1 MSFFDKTKLKRRRQG
16 MKYVRTV
23 VFCFMAC
30 MFLVGVAGAQ
40 DAIKIG
46 LLAPLTG
53 QAAAD
58 GLSVQNSVKLAVEK
72 VNAEGG
78 LMGKKV
84 ELITYDDRA
93 DGKEA
98 VALARKLI
106 EQDKVVAVVGGSY
119 STPSR
124 AMAPIFQEEK
134 IPAVYAYAVHPDV
147 TKAGNYNFRNGF
159 LGMVEGKAAA
169 YTAVKLLKAKKI
181 ALLISD
187 NDFGRTLA
195 EGFKMYIDKYAKD
208 AVTIS
213 SVQAYPMQEKDF
225 KAYLSKIKDE
235 NVDAIFSSGYYF
247 QTGPVVKQARE
258 MGIKAYIIGEEG
270 ADSPKFLEIA
280 GKSAEGFIIVT
291 NLNRDDKRV
300 QVQKFLKT
308 FESRYKIQPD
318 MVGASAYDAFMIIV
332 DGIKRAKSVQGP
344 DIRAA
349 IAGLKDF
356 DGLTGQIKR
365 FTPEG
370 EVVKDVQVQTVKN
383 GRFRFFNVIT
393 DPDLITP

>member
-1 MSFFDKTKLKRRRQG
+1 
-16 MKYVRTV
+16 MKYVRTI

-30 MFLVGVAGAQ
+30 MFLVGMAGAQ

-78 LMGKKV
+78 VLGKKV

-147 TKAGNYNFRNGF
+147 TKAGNFNFRNGF

-195 EGFKMYIDKYAKD
+195 EGFKMYIDKYAKG
-208 AVTIS
+208 AATIT

-235 NVDAIFSSGYYF
+235 NVDVIFSSGYYF

-280 GKSAEGFIIVT
+280 GPSAEGFIIVT
-291 NLNRDDKRV
+291 NLNRDDKRAHV
-300 QVQKFLKT
+300 QNFLKT
-308 FESRYKIQPD
+308 FETRYKIQPD
-318 MVGASAYDAFMIIV
+318 MVGASAYDAFMIII
-332 DGIKRAKSVQGP
+332 DGIKRAKSVKGP
-344 DIRAA
+344 DIRGA
-349 IAGLKDF
+349 IATLKDY

-383 GRFRFFNVIT
+383 GRFRFFNVVT
-393 DPDLITP
+393 DPELITP

>member
-1 MSFFDKTKLKRRRQG
+1 
-16 MKYVRTV
+16 MKYVRTI

-30 MFLVGVAGAQ
+30 ILLVGMAGAQ

-147 TKAGNYNFRNGF
+147 TKAGNFNFRNGF

-195 EGFKMYIDKYAKD
+195 EGFKMYIEKYAKG
-208 AVTIS
+208 AATIT

-258 MGIKAYIIGEEG
+258 MGIKAHIIGEEG

-280 GKSAEGFIIVT
+280 GKSAEGFVIVT
-291 NLNRDDKRV
+291 NLNRDDKRA
-300 QVQKFLKT
+300 QVQNFLKT

-318 MVGASAYDAFMIIV
+318 MVGASAYDAFMIII
-332 DGIKRAKSVQGP
+332 DGIKRAKSVKGP
-344 DIRAA
+344 DIRGS
-349 IAGLKDF
+349 IATLKDF

-370 EVVKDVQVQTVKN
+370 EVVKDVQVQTVKD
-383 GRFRFFNVIT
+383 GRFRFFNVVT
-393 DPDLITP
+393 DPELITP

>member
-1 MSFFDKTKLKRRRQG
+1 
-16 MKYVRTV
+16 MKYVRTI

-30 MFLVGVAGAQ
+30 MFLVGMAGAQ

-78 LMGKKV
+78 VLGKKV

-147 TKAGNYNFRNGF
+147 TKAGNFNFRNGF

-195 EGFKMYIDKYAKD
+195 EGFKMYIEKYAKG
-208 AVTIS
+208 AATIT

-235 NVDAIFSSGYYF
+235 NVDVIFSSGYYF

-280 GKSAEGFIIVT
+280 GKSAEGFVIVT
-291 NLNRDDKRV
+291 NLNRDDKRA
-300 QVQKFLKT
+300 QVQNFLKT
-308 FESRYKIQPD
+308 FETRYKIQPD
-318 MVGASAYDAFMIIV
+318 MVGASAYDAFMIII
-332 DGIKRAKSVQGP
+332 DGIKRAKSVKGP
-344 DIRAA
+344 DIRGS
-349 IAGLKDF
+349 IATLKDF

-383 GRFRFFNVIT
+383 GRFRFFNVVT
-393 DPDLITP
+393 DPELITP

>member
-1 MSFFDKTKLKRRRQG
+1 
-16 MKYVRTV
+16 MKYVRTIL
-23 VFCFMAC
+23 FCFLAC
-30 MFLVGVAGAQ
+30 VFLAGIVSAQ
-40 DAIKIG
+40 DTIKIG

-53 QAAAD
+53 PAAAD

-78 LMGKKV
+78 VLGKKI
-84 ELITYDDRA
+84 ELITYDDRGDA
-93 DGKEA
+93 KEA

-106 EQDKVVAVVGGSY
+106 EQDKIVAMVGGSY
-119 STPSR
+119 SLPSR
-124 AMAPIFQEEK
+124 AMAPIFQEERV
-134 IPAVYAYAVHPDV
+134 PAVYAYAVHPDV
-147 TKAGNYNFRNGF
+147 TKAGNFNFRNGF

-195 EGFKMYIDKYAKD
+195 EGFKMYVEKYAKG
-208 AVTIS
+208 AATII
-213 SVQAYPMQEKDF
+213 SVQAYPFQEKDF

-235 NVDAIFSSGYYF
+235 SVDAIFSSGYYF

-258 MGIKAYIIGEEG
+258 MGIKAHIIGEEG

-291 NLNRDDKRV
+291 NLNRDDKRAHV
-300 QVQKFLKT
+300 QNFLKT

-332 DGIKRAKSVQGP
+332 DGIKRAKSVKGP
-344 DIRAA
+344 DIRTA
-349 IAGLKDF
+349 IAALKDF

-383 GRFRFFNVIT
+383 GRFRFFNVVT
-393 DPDLITP
+393 DPELITP

>member
-1 MSFFDKTKLKRRRQG
+1 
-16 MKYVRTV
+16 MKYVKMFL
-23 VFCFMAC
+23 FCFIAC
-30 MFLVGVAGAQ
+30 MFLVGMAGAQ

-78 LMGKKV
+78 VLGKKV

-147 TKAGNYNFRNGF
+147 TKAGNFNFRNGF

-195 EGFKMYIDKYAKD
+195 EGFKMYIEKYAKG
-208 AVTIS
+208 AATIT

-258 MGIKAYIIGEEG
+258 MGIKAHIIGEEG

-280 GKSAEGFIIVT
+280 GKSAEGFVIVT
-291 NLNRDDKRV
+291 NLNRDDKRA
-300 QVQKFLKT
+300 QVQNFLKT

-332 DGIKRAKSVQGP
+332 DGIKRAKSVKGP
-344 DIRAA
+344 DIRAT
-349 IAGLKDF
+349 IATLKDF

-383 GRFRFFNVIT
+383 GRFRFFNVVT
-393 DPDLITP
+393 DPELITP

>member
-1 MSFFDKTKLKRRRQG
+1 
-16 MKYVRTV
+16 MKYVKTI

-30 MFLVGVAGAQ
+30 MFLVGMAGAQ

-58 GLSVQNSVKLAVEK
+58 GLSVHNAVKLAVEK

-78 LMGKKV
+78 VLGKKV

-147 TKAGNYNFRNGF
+147 TKAGNFNFRNGF

-195 EGFKMYIDKYAKD
+195 EGFKMYIEKYAKG
-208 AVTIS
+208 AATIT

-235 NVDAIFSSGYYF
+235 NVDVIFSSGYYF

-280 GKSAEGFIIVT
+280 GPSAEGFIIVT
-291 NLNRDDKRV
+291 NLNRDDKRAHV
-300 QVQKFLKT
+300 QNFLKT
-308 FESRYKIQPD
+308 FETRYKIQPD
-318 MVGASAYDAFMIIV
+318 MVGASAYDAFMIII
-332 DGIKRAKSVQGP
+332 DGIKRAKSVKGP
-344 DIRAA
+344 DIRGT
-349 IAGLKDF
+349 IATLKDY

-393 DPDLITP
+393 DPELITP

>member
-1 MSFFDKTKLKRRRQG
+1 
-16 MKYVRTV
+16 MKYVKMFL
-23 VFCFMAC
+23 FCFIAC
-30 MFLVGVAGAQ
+30 MFLVGMAGAQ

-78 LMGKKV
+78 VLGKKV

-147 TKAGNYNFRNGF
+147 TKAGNFNFRNGF

-195 EGFKMYIDKYAKD
+195 EGFKMYIEKYAKG
-208 AVTIS
+208 AATIT

-258 MGIKAYIIGEEG
+258 MGIKAHIIGEEG

-280 GKSAEGFIIVT
+280 GKSAEGFVIVT
-291 NLNRDDKRV
+291 NLNRDDKRA
-300 QVQKFLKT
+300 QVQNFLKT

-332 DGIKRAKSVQGP
+332 DGIKRAKSVKGP
-344 DIRAA
+344 DIRAT
-349 IAGLKDF
+349 IATLKDF

-383 GRFRFFNVIT
+383 GRFHFFNVIT
-393 DPDLITP
+393 DPELITP

>member
-1 MSFFDKTKLKRRRQG
+1 
-16 MKYVRTV
+16 MKYVKTI

-147 TKAGNYNFRNGF
+147 TKAGNFNFRNGF

-195 EGFKMYIDKYAKD
+195 EGFKMYIEKYAKG
-208 AVTIS
+208 AATIT

-235 NVDAIFSSGYYF
+235 NVDVIFSSGYYF

-258 MGIKAYIIGEEG
+258 MGIKAHIIGEEG

-280 GKSAEGFIIVT
+280 GKSAEGFVIVT
-291 NLNRDDKRV
+291 NLNRDDKRA
-300 QVQKFLKT
+300 QVQNFLKT
-308 FESRYKIQPD
+308 FETRYKIQPD
-318 MVGASAYDAFMIIV
+318 MVGASAYDAFMIII
-332 DGIKRAKSVQGP
+332 DGIKRAKSVKGP
-344 DIRAA
+344 DIRAT
-349 IAGLKDF
+349 IATLKDF

-383 GRFRFFNVIT
+383 GRFHFFNVIT
-393 DPDLITP
+393 DPELITP

>member
-1 MSFFDKTKLKRRRQG
+1 
-16 MKYVRTV
+16 MKYVRTI

-30 MFLVGVAGAQ
+30 MLLVGMAGAQ

-147 TKAGNYNFRNGF
+147 TKAGNFNFRNGF

-195 EGFKMYIDKYAKD
+195 EGFKMYIDKYAKG
-208 AVTIS
+208 AATIT

-258 MGIKAYIIGEEG
+258 MGIKAHIIGEEG

-280 GKSAEGFIIVT
+280 GKSAEGFVIVT
-291 NLNRDDKRV
+291 NLNRDDKRA
-300 QVQKFLKT
+300 QVQNFLKT

-332 DGIKRAKSVQGP
+332 DGIKRAKSVKGP
-344 DIRAA
+344 DIRGS
-349 IAGLKDF
+349 IATLKDF

-370 EVVKDVQVQTVKN
+370 EVVKDVQVQTVKD
-383 GRFRFFNVIT
+383 GRFRFFNVVT
-393 DPDLITP
+393 DPELITP

>member
-1 MSFFDKTKLKRRRQG
+1 
-16 MKYVRTV
+16 MKYVRTIL
-23 VFCFMAC
+23 FCFMVC
-30 MFLVGVAGAQ
+30 VFLAGMAGAQ
-40 DAIKIG
+40 DVIKIG

-147 TKAGNYNFRNGF
+147 TKAGNFNFRNGF

-195 EGFKMYIDKYAKD
+195 EGFKMYIDKYAKG
-208 AVTIS
+208 AATIT

-235 NVDAIFSSGYYF
+235 NVDVIFSSGYYF

-280 GKSAEGFIIVT
+280 GTSAEGFIIVT
-291 NLNRDDKRV
+291 NLNRDDKRA
-300 QVQKFLKT
+300 QVQNFLKT
-308 FESRYKIQPD
+308 FETRYKIQPD

-332 DGIKRAKSVQGP
+332 DGIKRAKSVKGP
-344 DIRAA
+344 DIRGS
-349 IAGLKDF
+349 IATLKDF

-383 GRFRFFNVIT
+383 GRFRFFNVVT

>member
-1 MSFFDKTKLKRRRQG
+1 
-16 MKYVRTV
+16 MKYAKTI

-30 MFLVGVAGAQ
+30 MFLIGVAGAQ

-147 TKAGNYNFRNGF
+147 TKAGNFNFRNGF

-195 EGFKMYIDKYAKD
+195 EGFKMYIDKYAKG
-208 AVTIS
+208 AATIT

-235 NVDAIFSSGYYF
+235 NVDVIFSSGYYF

-258 MGIKAYIIGEEG
+258 MGIKAHIIGEEG

-280 GKSAEGFIIVT
+280 GKSAEGFVIVT
-291 NLNRDDKRV
+291 NLNRDDKRA
-300 QVQKFLKT
+300 QVQNFLKT
-308 FESRYKIQPD
+308 FETRYKIQPD
-318 MVGASAYDAFMIIV
+318 MVGASAYDAFMIII
-332 DGIKRAKSVQGP
+332 DGIKRAKSVKGP
-344 DIRAA
+344 DIRGS
-349 IAGLKDF
+349 IATLKDF

-383 GRFRFFNVIT
+383 GRFRFFNVVT
-393 DPDLITP
+393 DPELITP

>member
-1 MSFFDKTKLKRRRQG
+1 
-16 MKYVRTV
+16 MKYVKMFL
-23 VFCFMAC
+23 FCFMAC
-30 MFLVGVAGAQ
+30 MLLVGMAAAQ
-40 DAIKIG
+40 DVIKIG

-53 QAAAD
+53 PAAAD
-58 GLSVQNSVKLAVEK
+58 GLSVQNSVRLALEK
-72 VNAEGG
+72 VNADGG
-78 LMGKKV
+78 VLGKKV

-169 YTAVKLLKAKKI
+169 YTAVKLLKAKRV

-195 EGFKMYIDKYAKD
+195 EGFKMYIEKYAKG
-208 AVTIS
+208 AATIT

-291 NLNRDDKRV
+291 NLNRDDKRAHV
-300 QVQKFLKT
+300 QNFLKT
-308 FESRYKIQPD
+308 FETRYKIQPD
-318 MVGASAYDAFMIIV
+318 MVGASAYDAFMIII
-332 DGIKRAKSVQGP
+332 DGIKRAKSVKGP
-344 DIRAA
+344 DIRGA
-349 IAGLKDF
+349 IATLKDY

-393 DPDLITP
+393 DPELIAP

>member
-1 MSFFDKTKLKRRRQG
+1 
-16 MKYVRTV
+16 MKYVRTI

-30 MFLVGVAGAQ
+30 MFLVGMAGAQ

-147 TKAGNYNFRNGF
+147 TKAGNFNFRNGF

-195 EGFKMYIDKYAKD
+195 EGFKMYIEKYAKG
-208 AVTIS
+208 AATIT

-235 NVDAIFSSGYYF
+235 NVDVIFSSGYYF

-280 GKSAEGFIIVT
+280 GPSAEGFIIVT
-291 NLNRDDKRV
+291 NLNRDDKRA
-300 QVQKFLKT
+300 QVQNFLKT
-308 FESRYKIQPD
+308 FETRYKIQPD
-318 MVGASAYDAFMIIV
+318 MVGASAYDAFMIII
-332 DGIKRAKSVQGP
+332 DGIKRAKSVKGP
-344 DIRAA
+344 DVRAA
-349 IAGLKDF
+349 IATLKDF

-383 GRFRFFNVIT
+383 GRFRFFNVVT
-393 DPDLITP
+393 DPELITP

>member
-1 MSFFDKTKLKRRRQG
+1 
-16 MKYVRTV
+16 MKYGRMIL
-23 VFCFMAC
+23 FCFMAC
-30 MFLVGVAGAQ
+30 MLFSGVAGAQ
-40 DAIKIG
+40 DVIKIG

-53 QAAAD
+53 PAAAD
-58 GLSVQNSVKLAVEK
+58 GLSVQNSVKLALEK

-78 LMGKKV
+78 VLGKKV
-84 ELITYDDRA
+84 DLITYDDRA

-147 TKAGNYNFRNGF
+147 TKAGNFNFRNGF

-169 YTAVKLLKAKKI
+169 YTAVKLLKAKRV

-195 EGFKMYIDKYAKD
+195 EGFKMYIDKYAKG
-208 AVTIS
+208 AATIT

-291 NLNRDDKRV
+291 NLNRDDKRAHV
-300 QVQKFLKT
+300 QNFLKT
-308 FESRYKIQPD
+308 FETRYKIQPD

-332 DGIKRAKSVQGP
+332 DGIKRAKSVKGP
-344 DIRAA
+344 DIRGA
-349 IAGLKDF
+349 IATLKDY

-393 DPDLITP
+393 DPELITP

>member
-1 MSFFDKTKLKRRRQG
+1 
-16 MKYVRTV
+16 MKYGRMIL
-23 VFCFMAC
+23 FYFMAS

-78 LMGKKV
+78 VLGKKV

-147 TKAGNYNFRNGF
+147 TKAGNFNFRNGF

-195 EGFKMYIDKYAKD
+195 EGFKMYIEKYAKG
-208 AVTIS
+208 AATIT

-235 NVDAIFSSGYYF
+235 NVDVIFSSGYYF

-258 MGIKAYIIGEEG
+258 MGIKAHIIGEEG

-280 GKSAEGFIIVT
+280 GKSAEGFVIVT
-291 NLNRDDKRV
+291 NLNRDDKRA
-300 QVQKFLKT
+300 QVQNFLKT

-332 DGIKRAKSVQGP
+332 DGIKRAKSVKGP
-344 DIRAA
+344 DIRAT
-349 IAGLKDF
+349 IATLKDF

-383 GRFRFFNVIT
+383 GRFHFFNVIT
-393 DPDLITP
+393 DPELITP

>member
-1 MSFFDKTKLKRRRQG
+1 
-16 MKYVRTV
+16 MKYVRMML
-23 VFCFMAC
+23 FCFMAC
-30 MFLVGVAGAQ
+30 VFFAGVAGAQ
-40 DAIKIG
+40 DVIKIG

-53 QAAAD
+53 SAAAD

-78 LMGKKV
+78 VLGKKV
-84 ELITYDDRA
+84 ELVTYDDRA

-147 TKAGNYNFRNGF
+147 TKAGNFNFRNGF

-169 YTAVKLLKAKKI
+169 YTAVKLLKAKRV

-195 EGFKMYIDKYAKD
+195 EGFKMYIAKYAKG
-208 AVTIS
+208 AATIT

-291 NLNRDDKRV
+291 NLNRDDKRAHV
-300 QVQKFLKT
+300 QNFLKT
-308 FESRYKIQPD
+308 FETKYKIQPD
-318 MVGASAYDAFMIIV
+318 MVGASAYDAFMIII
-332 DGIKRAKSVQGP
+332 DGIKRAKSVKGP
-344 DIRAA
+344 DIRGA
-349 IAGLKDF
+349 IATLKDY

-383 GRFRFFNVIT
+383 GRFRFFNVIS
-393 DPDLITP
+393 DPELITP

>member
-1 MSFFDKTKLKRRRQG
+1 
-16 MKYVRTV
+16 MKYVRTI

-30 MFLVGVAGAQ
+30 VFFVGVAGAQ
-40 DAIKIG
+40 DTIKIG

-147 TKAGNYNFRNGF
+147 TKAGNFNFRNGF

-195 EGFKMYIDKYAKD
+195 EGFKMYIEKYAKG
-208 AVTIS
+208 AATIT

-258 MGIKAYIIGEEG
+258 MGIKAHIIGEEG

-280 GKSAEGFIIVT
+280 GKSAEGFVIVT
-291 NLNRDDKRV
+291 NLNRDDKRA
-300 QVQKFLKT
+300 QVQNFLKT
-308 FESRYKIQPD
+308 FETRYKIQPD
-318 MVGASAYDAFMIIV
+318 MVGASAYDAFMIII
-332 DGIKRAKSVQGP
+332 DGIKRAKSVKGP
-344 DIRAA
+344 DIRGS
-349 IAGLKDF
+349 IATLKDF

-370 EVVKDVQVQTVKN
+370 EVVKDVQVQTVKD
-383 GRFRFFNVIT
+383 GRFRFFNVVT
-393 DPDLITP
+393 DPELITP

>member
-1 MSFFDKTKLKRRRQG
+1 
-16 MKYVRTV
+16 MKYVRMML
-23 VFCFMAC
+23 FCFMAC
-30 MFLVGVAGAQ
+30 VFFAGVAGAQ
-40 DAIKIG
+40 DVIKIG

-53 QAAAD
+53 SAAAD

-78 LMGKKV
+78 VMGKKV

-147 TKAGNYNFRNGF
+147 TKAGNFNFRNGF

-169 YTAVKLLKAKKI
+169 YTAVKLLKAKRV

-195 EGFKMYIDKYAKD
+195 EGFKMYIDKYAKG
-208 AVTIS
+208 AATIT

-291 NLNRDDKRV
+291 NLNRDDKRAHV
-300 QVQKFLKT
+300 QNFLKT
-308 FESRYKIQPD
+308 FETKYKIQPD
-318 MVGASAYDAFMIIV
+318 MVGASAYDAFMIII
-332 DGIKRAKSVQGP
+332 DGIKRAKSVKGP
-344 DIRAA
+344 DIRGA
-349 IAGLKDF
+349 IATLKDY

-383 GRFRFFNVIT
+383 GRFRFFNVIS
-393 DPDLITP
+393 DPELITP

>member
-1 MSFFDKTKLKRRRQG
+1 
-16 MKYVRTV
+16 MKYVRTIL
-23 VFCFMAC
+23 FCFLAC
-30 MFLVGVAGAQ
+30 VFLAGIVSAQ
-40 DAIKIG
+40 DTIKIG

-53 QAAAD
+53 PAAAD

-78 LMGKKV
+78 VLGKKI
-84 ELITYDDRA
+84 ELITYDDRGDA
-93 DGKEA
+93 KEA

-106 EQDKVVAVVGGSY
+106 EQDKIVAMVGGSY
-119 STPSR
+119 SLPSR

-147 TKAGNYNFRNGF
+147 TKAGNFNFRNGF

-195 EGFKMYIDKYAKD
+195 EGFKMYVEKYAKG
-208 AVTIS
+208 AATII
-213 SVQAYPMQEKDF
+213 SVQAYPFQEKDF

-258 MGIKAYIIGEEG
+258 MGIKAHIIGEEG

-291 NLNRDDKRV
+291 NLNRDDKRAHV
-300 QVQKFLKT
+300 QNFLKT

-332 DGIKRAKSVQGP
+332 DGIKRAKSVKGP
-344 DIRAA
+344 EISTA

-383 GRFRFFNVIT
+383 GRFRFFNVVT
-393 DPDLITP
+393 DPELITP